1 MLLVLRVL
9 NSFWV
14 SGMENCHLD
23 RLVSPGNVSERQNP
37 CVPQNTLQ
45 IYTVTSFPII
55 HVHRSVWEALVWPT
69 CHLFEC
75 HDWLTGDTWAGFFF
89 EEQVAFNGKFYTH
102 THTPGYRHTLHTS
115 ESLGN
120 LFGFLLASCHGRG
133 DDVTVGQ
140 CNWGFL
146 VIQFRHDSDCSRSI
160 PSILQTV
167 RQHPCML

>member
-23 RLVSPGNVSERQNP
+23 RLVSPGNVLERQNP
-37 CVPQNTLQ
+37 CVPQNALQ

-55 HVHRSVWEALVWPT
+55 HVHRSVWEALVWPN
-69 CHLFEC
+69 CHLLSVMTDSQAIHELVSFLKNKWPWME
-75 HDWLTGDTWAGFFF
+75 
-89 EEQVAFNGKFYTH
+89 NSTH
-102 THTPGYRHTLHTS
+102 THTPGYIHTLHTS
-115 ESLGN
+115 KSLGN
-120 LFGFLLASCHGRG
+120 LFGFLLTSCHGRG